1 MYISNSYA
9 PAHKT
14 GDRDMQWIF
23 LFLCLP
29 FVPSTS
35 PSLPKDYG
43 IAVAIPMTMLGAF
56 KLLDS
61 IIIIAYCFTCCL
73 FVYMYLCSHSLTRSL
88 CCFCFSFRCVFG
100 LFFIDFD
107 VCYLKSST
115 STVLHTKI
123 SSRDRAREYQRVRDF
138 ISAFWA
144 NWLIRTKTG
153 KMNCFCYA
161 LDYCR
166 L

>member
-23 LFLCLP
+23 LSLCLP
-29 FVPSTS
+29 FVPSTL

-61 IIIIAYCFTCCL
+61 IIIIAYCFTRCL
-73 FVYMYLCSHSLTRSL
+73 YLCSHSLTRTL

-123 SSRDRAREYQRVRDF
+123 SSRVRAREYQRF
-138 ISAFWA
+138 HIS
-144 NWLIRTKTG
+144 LLG
-153 KMNCFCYA
+153 KLVDSNKNRKDELFLLCSGLLPIVMCT
-161 LDYCR
+161 LW
-166 L
+166 